1 MVPSNVSKLQNGY
14 GYYSEFGSRCRW
26 RHWVRPH
33 NLLTLSQ
40 FQGDSFL
47 GRKTSHS
54 NDDTV
59 WGTSGRTDTH
69 PGSGESLCI
78 FDSKSE
84 GGWSKEWY
92 KHVFVEQVPS
102 KLSLKPTVAKGCK
115 REKQNEIKMKQ
126 ISNVLVSKVSW
137 KSTKVPL
144 LHWLQSIDWPIC
156 RRTPGRAGLFAC
168 SLGSRGGW
176 SGHAPFGKVS
186 LLLAVIFVWRMNVNL
201 WNGWLMFAK
210 AEASMWPLRRLRF
223 QGISLAQRYVAELID
238 QAGVQWCANGFSC
251 RYKPWSVVEKFLTFG
266 GNSLKH
272 DSCKCLAA

>member
-1 MVPSNVSKLQNGY
+1 MMTPSEV
-14 GYYSEFGSRCRW
+14 
-26 RHWVRPH
+26 
-33 NLLTLSQ
+33 LLDEPTLIRDPVNHYASLIAKVKED
-40 FQGDSFL
+40 GP
-47 GRKTSHS
+47 R
-54 NDDTV
+54 N
-59 WGTSGRTDTH
+59 GTSMFLLNKFHPNCLWNQQLQKDARGR
-69 PGSGESLCI
+69 
-78 FDSKSE
+78 
-84 GGWSKEWY
+84 
-92 KHVFVEQVPS
+92 
-102 KLSLKPTVAKGCK
+102 
-115 REKQNEIKMKQ
+115 NKMKLKWNKF
-126 ISNVLVSKVSW
+126 SNVLVSKVSW